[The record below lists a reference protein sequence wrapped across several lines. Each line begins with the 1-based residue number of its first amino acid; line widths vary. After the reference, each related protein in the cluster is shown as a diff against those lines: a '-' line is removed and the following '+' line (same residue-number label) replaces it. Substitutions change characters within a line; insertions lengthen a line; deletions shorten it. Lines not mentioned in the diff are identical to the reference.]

1 VNRALF
7 SSKSEEWRTPDDLF
21 DRLHAEFRFTLDV
34 CATAENARCA
44 RFFTKAEDGLAQDWS
59 GNTVFMNPPYGQT
72 IARWIEKASGIERG
86 VVVCL
91 LPARTDTT
99 WFHDFIY
106 RRAEIRFLRG
116 RLRFSRSRNSAPFPS
131 MIVIFRDPNRLS
143 ASATTPTVTA

>member
-1 VNRALF
+1 
-7 SSKSEEWRTPDDLF
+7 
-21 DRLHAEFRFTLDV
+21 LHAEFRFDLDV

-44 RFFTKAEDGLAQDWS
+44 RFFTKAQDGLAQDWT
-59 GNTVFMNPPYGQT
+59 GNTVFMNPPYGLT

-91 LPARTDTT
+91 LPARTDTA

-106 RRAEIRFLRG
+106 KRAEIRFIRG

-131 MIVIFRDPNRLS
+131 MIVIFRNPNRRS
-143 ASATTPTVTA
+143 ANDTTLTVAA